1 MSAPRAFRIAA
12 GVAVA
17 VASGLFGA
25 GCGGGAAS
33 HADGAGAAGTTGAGG
48 GPGSG
53 AAGDASSG
61 TAGGTGGGSVAGAG
75 DAGAGGGTGGP
86 AGTGSAAGASGT
98 SGVSGGA
105 GASDGG
111 TAQDAKP
118 PTDSG
123 TAGTGSIA
131 GDTFLPWAG
140 GAAYYKKWTHGPPSD
155 ASFWPTM
162 VWLQSPPN
170 ATKYKNVGINFFVGL
185 YQGPTEAQLTALA
198 AAGIPTI
205 CDQAGVWKAHANDKT
220 IAGWLQPDEPD
231 NAQANGQGGYDPC
244 IAPSTIVSGYQTM
257 VANDATRPVM
267 LGLGRGVADTMWVG
281 RGTCTG
287 MTSMY
292 PMYAMGGDILA
303 FDIYPVNEGV
313 PLEMVPAG
321 VDNLIK
327 WSGGAKP
334 VIADIE
340 ASNFN
345 NTARPSPAQI
355 RSEVWMAIV
364 HGAAGTQYF
373 CHRFTPT
380 FSETDCLDDAP
391 TAAAMKSINAQLA
404 TLAPVLNTP
413 PIGNGVTVK
422 ASAAAIPVD
431 VLLKRQGGATYLFA
445 TEMRAGATTATFT
458 FARLPA
464 TASAEVLGES
474 RTLPV
479 TGGVLKD
486 DFQSYGVHLYKLTY

>member
-1 MSAPRAFRIAA
+1 PPDARPP
-12 GVAVA
+12 GD
-17 VASGLFGA
+17 
-25 GCGGGAAS
+25 GGAA
-33 HADGAGAAGTTGAGG
+33 ADA
-48 GPGSG
+48 SG
-53 AAGDASSG
+53 AAG
-61 TAGGTGGGSVAGAG
+61 AGVA
-75 DAGAGGGTGGP
+75 
-86 AGTGSAAGASGT
+86 
-98 SGVSGGA
+98 
-105 GASDGG
+105 
-111 TAQDAKP
+111 
-118 PTDSG
+118 
-123 TAGTGSIA
+123 A
-131 GDTFLPWAG
+131 GDTYLPWAG

-155 ASFWPTM
+155 ASFYPIM

-170 ATKYKNVGINFFVGL
+170 ATRYKAVGINLFTGL
-185 YQGPTEAQLTALA
+185 YQGPTEAQLTQLA
-198 AAGIPTI
+198 AAGVPTI
-205 CDQAGVWKAHANDKT
+205 CDQAGVWKAHASDAT

-231 NAQANGQGGYDPC
+231 NAQDNGHGGYDPC
-244 IAPSTIVSGYQTM
+244 IAPATIVAGYQTM
-257 VANDATRPVM
+257 VGNDATRPVM
-267 LGLGRGVADTMWVG
+267 LGLGRGVADTSWGG
-281 RGTCTG
+281 RGACTG

-313 PLEMVPAG
+313 PLEMVAAG

-327 WSGGAKP
+327 WSGGTKP

-345 NTARPSPAQI
+345 DTARPSPAQI

-391 TAAAMKSINAQLA
+391 TAAAMKSIDAQL
-404 TLAPVLNTP
+404 TSLAPVLNTP
-413 PIGNGVTVK
+413 PVGNGVTVRS
-422 ASAAAIPVD
+422 SAAAIPVD

-458 FARLPA
+458 LARLPA
-464 TASAEVLGES
+464 TATAEVLGES

-479 TGGVLKD
+479 KDGVFAD
-486 DFQSYGVHLYKLTY
+486 DFQSYAVHLYKLTY

>member
-1 MSAPRAFRIAA
+1 VGAGGAA
-12 GVAVA
+12 GAT
-17 VASGLFGA
+17 SGSG
-25 GCGGGAAS
+25 GGGSTGGGA
-33 HADGAGAAGTTGAGG
+33 GIGAAGTGTGAGG
-48 GPGSG
+48 
-53 AAGDASSG
+53 AAPS
-61 TAGGTGGGSVAGAG
+61 
-75 DAGAGGGTGGP
+75 GAGGAST
-86 AGTGSAAGASGT
+86 AGTSGAAGASG
-98 SGVSGGA
+98 G
-105 GASDGG
+105 GG
-111 TAQDAKP
+111 TAVV
-118 PTDSG
+118 SG
-123 TAGTGSIA
+123 TAGATDGGASQDARPPSDASGQAGAGGIA

-155 ASFWPTM
+155 PSFWPIM

-185 YQGPTEAQLTALA
+185 YQGPTETQLTQLA

-205 CDQAGVWKAHANDKT
+205 CDQGGVWKAHANDTT
-220 IAGWLQPDEPD
+220 IRGWLQPDEPD
-231 NAQANGQGGYDPC
+231 NAQANASGGYDPC
-244 IAPSTIVSGYQTM
+244 IAPATIVSGYQTM
-257 VANDATRPVM
+257 VTNDATRPVM
-267 LGLGRGVADTMWVG
+267 LGLGRGVADTNWVG

-287 MTSMY
+287 MTAMY

-327 WSGGAKP
+327 WSGGTKP

-373 CHRFTPT
+373 CHRFAPT
-380 FSETDCLDDAP
+380 FSETDCLDDMP
-391 TAAAMKSINAQLA
+391 TGAAMKSINAQLA
-404 TLAPVLNTP
+404 ALAPVLNTP
-413 PIGNGVTVK
+413 PVGNGVTVK
-422 ASAAAIPVD
+422 SSVAAIPVD

-445 TEMRAGATTATFT
+445 TEMRAGTTHATFT

-464 TASAEVLGES
+464 TATAEVLGES

-479 TGGVLKD
+479 TNGVLED
-486 DFQSYGVHLYKLTY
+486 DFQSYAVHLYKLSY